1 MRRDR
6 LICVSPVE
14 KNVSY
19 HSAVAQTPHCS
30 YKDEYTELL
39 TTSIAAFLKHTGAP
53 PGQIKVGANG
63 SVNQADWIDW
73 RAPALQ

>member
-1 MRRDR
+1 
-6 LICVSPVE
+6 VE

-19 HSAVAQTPHCS
+19 HSAVPDTGHCV
-30 YKDEYTELL
+30 YKNEYTELL
-39 TTSIAAFLKHTGAP
+39 TASIAAFLKHTADP
-53 PGQIKVGANG
+53 PGQIKVGTGG